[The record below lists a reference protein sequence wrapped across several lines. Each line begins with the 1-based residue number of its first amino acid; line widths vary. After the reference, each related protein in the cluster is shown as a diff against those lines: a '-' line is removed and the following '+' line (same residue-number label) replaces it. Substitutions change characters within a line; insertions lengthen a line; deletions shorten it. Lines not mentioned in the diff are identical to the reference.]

1 MKSDYLWQVILSP
14 LSPQPTYSFLFQEKT
29 FSKDAVLKRLCF
41 GGILLYFSH
50 YWSEKKQNKHSV
62 VTSIFHQ
69 LFQNPRKE
77 TRCAIIFFS
86 KSCLKRPNNIV
97 VKCLSLVCCSQKLNK
112 NQQSYDTHDIW
123 LIAANFR
130 KALAVFSYYKKK
142 KKVKIKIVYSWS
154 NSMPLLISQPL
165 ISRPYNHLQG
175 IKKWSSDES
184 PYQLTTTLC
193 AICSINL
200 LENMQSLSMYLQAVM
215 FGVKLLKSMVQ
226 V

>member
-142 KKVKIKIVYSWS
+142 KSKNKNSLFLKQFHATPYFTAFDITPLQSFAGYKEVKQWWVSIPI
-154 NSMPLLISQPL
+154 N
-165 ISRPYNHLQG
+165 YN
-175 IKKWSSDES
+175 
-184 PYQLTTTLC
+184 TLC
-193 AICSINL
+193 
-200 LENMQSLSMYLQAVM
+200 YL
-215 FGVKLLKSMVQ
+215 FY
-226 V
+226 